1 MILANQER
9 GDIQLAGSEQAFR
22 TGAWHGE
29 ETLMLPFPAGWDVTI
44 LWPQTPPA
52 LADWE
57 IAESLDRPIGQ
68 PPIREICRGR
78 SRPLIIVDDLNRPT
92 PVGRVMP
99 MVLDHFR
106 QAGIPAQAVRILLS
120 TGTHGAPQADS
131 LRKKVGP
138 EAASACQILVH
149 DANRNCAAVGRTAF
163 GTPVLVDKAVLTSD
177 FVMGIGGV
185 YPNYTAGF
193 GGGSKLALGVLGYR
207 SIKSLHFGHTGMGW
221 GRHEAGDPLRTDLD
235 EIAKMIGLNTIVSLQ
250 INADREVIRVTCGDH
265 RFYYSDEVV
274 FARRHFTAPLPD
286 RADVVVSNAYPSDL
300 SLTVVHQKGTAP
312 LQRTSPSAS
321 RIVLASC
328 AEGVGHHGLYPVAN
342 RPRFFGALQ
351 IARRISTMKPREFAA
366 SLARRLRRGARSSRV
381 ERKHAIWLYQP
392 NRPSG
397 RPLTNIPG
405 YRLADSWAHV
415 VRAVEAEQGG
425 RQHLRVCVYP
435 CAPLQCFEQPHQDED
450 VKRTSKGDHKNATD
464 TR

>member
-1 MILANQER
+1 VILTDHDRSDIRPAGGEQE
-9 GDIQLAGSEQAFR
+9 FR

-29 ETLMLPFPAGWDVTI
+29 EALFLPFPAGWDVTV
-44 LWPQTPPA
+44 LWPRTPPA
-52 LADWE
+52 LTDDE
-57 IAESLDRPIGQ
+57 IAASLDRPIGQ
-68 PPIREICRGR
+68 PPLREICRGR

-92 PVGRVMP
+92 PAGRVMP
-99 MVLDHFR
+99 LVLEHFW

-131 LRKKVGP
+131 MRKKVGP
-138 EAASACQILVH
+138 EAASACQILIH
-149 DANRNCAAVGRTAF
+149 DANRNCAAVGRTAL
-163 GTPVLVDKAVLTSD
+163 GTPVVVDKSVLASD

-207 SIKSLHFGHTGMGW
+207 SIKSLHFRHAGMGW
-221 GRHEAGDPLRTDLD
+221 GQHETGDPLRTELN

-250 INADREVIRVTCGDH
+250 INAKREVIRVTCGDH
-265 RFYYSDEVV
+265 FLYYGDEVA
-274 FARRHFTAPLPD
+274 FARRYFTARLPD
-286 RADVVVSNAYPSDL
+286 GADVVVSNAYPSDL

-312 LQRTSPSAS
+312 LQRAGPAAS

-328 AEGVGHHGLYPVAN
+328 TEGVGEHGLFPVAN

-351 IARRISTMKPREFAA
+351 IARRISTMKPREVAA
-366 SLARRLRRGARSSRV
+366 SLVRRLRGGSRSSRP

-392 NRPSG
+392 NRRSEGLPA
-397 RPLTNIPG
+397 NIPG
-405 YRLADSWAHV
+405 YRVADSWANV
-415 VRAVEAEQGG
+415 LQAVEAEQGG
-425 RQHLRVCVYP
+425 RQNLRVCVYP
-435 CAPLQCFEQPHQDED
+435 CAPLQCFDQLHDI
-450 VKRTSKGDHKNATD
+450 KRTSKGDNKNATD